1 MKKIFYFVAIISGLF
16 LSSCGSNETS
26 HLNAIGGKVYGGEFK
41 FMSSEKVENLLT
53 ISSIDIYAQR
63 LNSQIF
69 ESLVKLDIESLNV
82 VPCIAESYEVSDDAK
97 SFTFK
102 IRKGIHFHDDDCF
115 GGEGREVTAED
126 VKFTLEMACSGLKIN
141 KMSYLL
147 VDRIEGARDFFNRS
161 KKSLPKEGVSGIQ
174 VIDKQTIQIHLND
187 PFIGFDKIL
196 SHTNLGIFPK
206 EAFEMYGAELG
217 KHPVGTGPFMLEK
230 MDAEGVTLTRNPK
243 YWRKDEFG
251 NQLPFL
257 DKILMSCVKDKKS
270 ELIAF
275 RNRQIDVV
283 LEIPVDEIDNILG
296 SLQDAQAGKNV
307 KHRVESKSSMSM
319 NYVGFA
325 CESAEFRDMNVRKA
339 FNKAID
345 RKIIVNQLL
354 KGEGWAAENG
364 FVPVMANYQ
373 NETVIGHKYDVAE
386 ARALLAA
393 AGYPDGKGFPKLD
406 FYVNSVEGS
415 SIHKMCQGV
424 AQQIK
429 ENLNIDLN
437 IKLCSYE
444 QRNKAIANGK
454 AKIWRS
460 GWIADYPDAESFLSL
475 FYSKNIKQDGAEVNA
490 FKFIDNNYDQL
501 FEIAMKELD
510 ETKRNELFALCD
522 QIIIDKA
529 PVIPVLTD
537 DFMAM
542 VNARVRDFKTNSM
555 ETLDFSSIFIKEPK
569 K

>member
-1 MKKIFYFVAIISGLF
+1 MKKIIYFITIIFALV
-16 LSSCGSNETS
+16 LSSCGTNETS
-26 HLNAIGGKVYGGEFK
+26 PREAIGGKVYGGEFR
-41 FMSSEKVENLLT
+41 FMSAEKVENLFT
-53 ISSIDIYAQR
+53 VSSIDIYSQR

-69 ESLVKLDIESLNV
+69 ESLVKLDIESFKV
-82 VPCIAESYEVSDDAK
+82 VPSIAASYEVSSNAK

-102 IRKGIHFHDDDCF
+102 IRRGIRFHDDDCF
-115 GGEGREVTAED
+115 GGEGRELTAAD
-126 VKFTLEMACSGLKIN
+126 VKFSLELACSGLKMN
-141 KMSYLL
+141 NMSYLL
-147 VDRIEGARDFFNRS
+147 VDRIEGGRDFFNRTRKNLS
-161 KKSLPKEGVSGIQ
+161 KEGVSGIQ
-174 VIDKQTIQIHLND
+174 VLDKQTIQINLNE

-206 EAFEMYGAELG
+206 EAYDMYGAELG

-230 MDAEGVTLTRNPK
+230 MDKEGVILKRNPH

-257 DKILMSCVKDKKS
+257 DKISMTYVKDKKS
-270 ELIAF
+270 ELLAF
-275 RNRQIDVV
+275 RKREIDLV
-283 LEIPVDEIDNILG
+283 LEIPVEEIDNILG
-296 SLQDAQAGKNV
+296 SLKEAQAGKNV

-319 NYVGFA
+319 NYVAFA
-325 CESAEFRDMNVRKA
+325 YESAEFRDINVRRA
-339 FNKAID
+339 LNKAID
-345 RKIIVNQLL
+345 KKIIVNQQLM
-354 KGEGWAAENG
+354 GEGWAAENG
-364 FVPVMANYQ
+364 FVPVMPNYH
-373 NETVIGHKYDVAE
+373 NETVVGHKYEVEE

-393 AGYPDGKGFPKLD
+393 AGYPNGKGFPKLD
-406 FYVNSVEGS
+406 FYVNSIEGS
-415 SIHKMCQGV
+415 SNHKMCQGI
-424 AQQIK
+424 AQQLK

-444 QRNKAIANGK
+444 QRNKAIANGT

-475 FYSKNIKQDGAEVNA
+475 FYSKNIKQDGGEVNA
-490 FKFIDNNYDQL
+490 FKFVDSNYDQL

-510 ETKRNELFALCD
+510 EAKRNELFALCD

-529 PVIPVLTD
+529 PVVPMLTD

-555 ETLDFSSIFIKEPK
+555 EALDFSSIFIKEPK